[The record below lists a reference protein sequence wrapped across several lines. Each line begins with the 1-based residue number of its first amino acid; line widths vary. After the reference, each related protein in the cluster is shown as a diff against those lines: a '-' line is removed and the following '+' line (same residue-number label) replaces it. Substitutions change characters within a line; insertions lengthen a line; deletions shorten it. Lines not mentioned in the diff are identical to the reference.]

1 MNETSAR
8 LARPSGLATTE
19 GRRDALRRSGVTQGE
34 LAARA
39 GVSRQSIGLVL
50 AGHHRSRHVEQAIA
64 DACGLRPEEMFG
76 GGSATAAAAPA
87 MPVASARGTAVDG
100 PTGPRSTARVESTQ
114 PIAGPRE
121 TATEL
126 ERRVAAQ
133 LRALAE
139 EIFLAI
145 AGQGLAADRPVVR
158 AAAAALREL
167 GPVTTPSDQR

>member
-1 MNETSAR
+1 
-8 LARPSGLATTE
+8 
-19 GRRDALRRSGVTQGE
+19 
-34 LAARA
+34 
-39 GVSRQSIGLVL
+39 VSRQSIGLVL

-76 GGSATAAAAPA
+76 GSVTAAATATPA
-87 MPVASARGTAVDG
+87 ASVRGTPPGGTA
-100 PTGPRSTARVESTQ
+100 GPRSDARVETTQ
-114 PIAGPRE
+114 PVVDLRE

-145 AGQGLAADRPVVR
+145 AGQGLTADRPVVR
-158 AAAAALREL
+158 AVAAALREL
-167 GPVTTPSDQR
+167 GPATRPPEPR